1 MAQLPAICPA
11 PSPTS
16 PLLAS
21 LLVLECV
28 RLTHSRLRAPYGRP
42 LCWRGLPQRV
52 TQLNPSPP
60 SSFAQKVTFSGN
72 PRAPLFTGMAPLH
85 LHFFCSASSFSTK
98 GSLSNVPGN
107 PHHTWS
113 FVRHL
118 PHLLQ
123 LHLSRAE
130 LLILFLKV
138 WWWFSR

>member
-1 MAQLPAICPA
+1 MAV
-11 PSPTS
+11 PS
-16 PLLAS
+16 AG
-21 LLVLECV
+21 VV
-28 RLTHSRLRAPYGRP
+28 F
-42 LCWRGLPQRV
+42 PQRV

-60 SSFAQKVTFSGN
+60 SSFAPKVTFSGD

-107 PHHTWS
+107 PRHTWS
-113 FVRHL
+113 FVCRL

-123 LHLSRAE
+123 LHFSRAE

-138 WWWFSR
+138 WWWFSRSVMSNSCDSMDCTCQDPLSLEFSN